1 MNIYSHK
8 TLWKLIL
15 LFLAVGIGMFSF
27 CYTYLLVRNLKSEER
42 KKIEIWAEAIR
53 QLNFAADTGQTL
65 EFLSSIIEGNTTIPV
80 ILADGKDSI
89 ISARNYD
96 PMKLT
101 APNFLQTR
109 LKKIKEKSEPVIIYL
124 PDGHINKVYYEDSII
139 LRKLIY
145 YPIVQLSIIILFI
158 LVSYL
163 AFNSSRKAEQNQVWV
178 GMSKETA
185 HQLGTPVSSLTGWVE
200 MLRSKYPEIPF
211 TEEIATDIARLEKIT
226 ERFSK
231 IGSRPE
237 LISTNIIPVLRQ
249 TIDYL
254 RSRASSRTV
263 FINEYDP
270 LAEIVVKFNPPL
282 ISWVIENVCKNAID
296 ATNGEGTINI
306 SVTEMRN
313 YVIIDIRDNGKGIP
327 RSAHKKIFSPGYTT
341 KQRGWGL
348 GLSLSKRIIEEYH
361 KGKIFVKY
369 SEPGLGTC
377 IRIMLRKN

>member
-1 MNIYSHK
+1 M
-8 TLWKLIL
+8 
-15 LFLAVGIGMFSF
+15 
-27 CYTYLLVRNLKSEER
+27 
-42 KKIEIWAEAIR
+42 
-53 QLNFAADTGQTL
+53 NFAADTGQTL

-377 IRIMLRKN
+377 IRIMLRKLNFT